1 MKNRRV
7 AICHQTVSHGDAIGN
22 DITGMC
28 ELLRMIGFEPTILCE
43 QVVGAI
49 DDQYVRMGFDA
60 DAINDYEIVIYHH
73 SIFWEKGTA
82 LLNTYDGT
90 PVLKYHN
97 ITPPHFFEP
106 YSAKYVD
113 LCGKG
118 IAQTKRLVNLKK
130 NHYWLADSEY
140 NRDDLIAVGE
150 HPDRIMVVPP
160 FNQVDVLLDK
170 PNLAEYGND
179 GPFYGLFIGRLV
191 PNKGHAT
198 LLRILHSY
206 RAHFSD
212 NLAIRIVGQWD
223 PDLARYR
230 SELEALIE
238 QLELGGGVEFF
249 FPVPQDGLVEL
260 LRTSHVYVST
270 SYHEGF
276 CVPVI
281 EAQAAGLPM
290 VVMDST
296 AIRGTAGEGQ
306 LVAPEPCE
314 DADYLYYARLLHEV
328 FTNGGL
334 RQTIIRKGYQ
344 NVMTRF
350 TKELIENRFV
360 EALLPL
366 IERSV

>member
-97 ITPPHFFEP
+97 ITPRHFFEP

-170 PNLAEYGND
+170 PNLAQYGND
-179 GPFYGLFIGRLV
+179 GPFYGLFIGRMV
-191 PNKGHAT
+191 PNKGYPT

-206 RAHFSD
+206 RTHLFE
-212 NLAIRIVGQWD
+212 NLVVRLVGQWD
-223 PDLARYR
+223 GELARYR
-230 SELEALIE
+230 AELDTQIV
-238 QLELGGGVEFF
+238 QLDLGGCVEFL
-249 FPVPQDGLVEL
+249 PHVSQDTLTEL
-260 LRTSHVYVST
+260 LRSSHVYICT

-281 EAQAAGLPM
+281 EAQASGLPI
-290 VVMDST
+290 VAMDST
-296 AIRGTAGEGQ
+296 AVRGTAGEGQ

-314 DADYLYYARLLHEV
+314 DTDYLFYAKLLHEV
-328 FTNGGL
+328 FTNVDL
-334 RQTIIRKGYQ
+334 RRTLVRKGYQ
-344 NVMTRF
+344 NVTTRF
-350 TKELIENRFV
+350 TKELIENRFL
-360 EALLPL
+360 ETLLPL
-366 IERSV
+366 IGRSV